1 MKRLVVMLACTAFMF
16 GLTACN
22 SEPKHELWKQYQ
34 SAEEPGTL
42 FADVSVEEMVLS
54 EDGGYKLTLTEAT
67 SSKSEKYDG
76 FCFGVFLEKDN
87 EEDLIYTFS
96 EVKINGVEV
105 STKHSSYMAMKEVGL
120 PYYPGEI
127 VFKYED
133 LARNNISAIENVSC
147 VMEVYEA
154 VIEDEKQEDGVNA
167 TYLERGDLLYTSP
180 EITFEVHEVE

>member
-1 MKRLVVMLACTAFMF
+1 MKKLITLLAGVVLML
-16 GLTACN
+16 GLTACD
-22 SEPKHELWKQYQ
+22 SEPTHELWKQYQ
-34 SAEEPGTL
+34 SAEDPSML
-42 FADVSVEEMVLS
+42 FSDVSVEEAVLS
-54 EDGGYKLTLTEAT
+54 EDGGYKLTLTEVT

-105 STKHSSYMAMKEVGL
+105 STKHSSYAAMKEIGL

-127 VFKYED
+127 VLKYED

-154 VIEDEKQEDGVNA
+154 VIEDEKHEDGVNA

-180 EITFEVHEVE
+180 EITFEVNEVE